1 MASILVVCTGNICRS
16 PMAEAFLRRALVR
29 KLGPRAPG
37 VTSAG
42 TVGWEGSGPMPE
54 AIDAAA
60 ERGLDISDHVAR
72 RLNAA
77 MIEEADL
84 VIAMAAEHRDSAAEL
99 VPAAASRTYTLKEL
113 VRLLETVDRLLATGR
128 ASETAEDVGAGD
140 DVAADLGVRIAQ
152 AEAVRT
158 RGGEANPWDE
168 DVVDPL
174 GLPLDTYRA
183 VAWELEGWSDRL
195 VDRLFGPVPA
205 AVQGEAGGQ

>member
-1 MASILVVCTGNICRS
+1 
-16 PMAEAFLRRALVR
+16 MAEGFLRRALVR
-29 KLGPRAPG
+29 KLGARAPG

-54 AIDAAA
+54 AIEAAA
-60 ERGLDISDHVAR
+60 ERGLDISSHVAQ

-77 MIEEADL
+77 MIGDADL
-84 VIAMAAEHRDSAAEL
+84 VVAMAGEHREAAVEL
-99 VPAAASRTYTLKEL
+99 VPAAASHTYTLKEL
-113 VRLLETVDRLLATGR
+113 VRLLETVDRLMASTGR
-128 ASETAEDVGAGD
+128 GPETDDDVGSSD
-140 DVAADLGVRIAQ
+140 DVAADLGVRIAL
-152 AEAVRT
+152 AHAART
-158 RGGEANPWDE
+158 SGGEANPWDE

-205 AVQGEAGGQ
+205 AVPGEANG

>member
-16 PMAEAFLRRALVR
+16 PMAEAFFRRALVR

-37 VTSAG
+37 VRSAG

-54 AIDAAA
+54 AIEAAA

-72 RLNAA
+72 RLNGA

-84 VIAMAAEHRDSAAEL
+84 VIAMAAEHRDLAAEL
-99 VPAAASRTYTLKEL
+99 VPTAAARTYTLKEL

-128 ASETAEDVGAGD
+128 PSGTEDVGAGE
-140 DVAADLGVRIAQ
+140 DVAADLRVRIAQ
-152 AEAVRT
+152 AEAMRS

-174 GLPLDTYRA
+174 GLPVDTYRA
-183 VAWELEGWSDRL
+183 VAWELEDWSDRL

-205 AVQGEAGGQ
+205 AVKGEASGQ